1 MKKVTLIKNVRVGE
15 NYTFEEREYMKE
27 NNVQIVN
34 SFLEPKGNNTYD
46 LVVTVK

>member
-1 MKKVTLIKNVRVGE
+1 
-15 NYTFEEREYMKE
+15 MKE

-46 LVVTVK
+46 LVVTVEGAEY